1 MEDLNLKYNKVLVVE
16 DNNINQ
22 LVVKYTLQKL
32 GVSID
37 VAIDGIEAIEKI
49 NMNKYDLILMDIQLP
64 EMNGYDVTS
73 YIRNQMKNSIPII
86 AMTALAINGEEEKCF
101 ESGMN
106 GYVSKPFTV
115 ESLYNAIS
123 KVYKAPSTISQNEN
137 ILSTPQVAVDMSI
150 LYEIAGDDKEYIET
164 MVSTFLENMP
174 STLQKIEDDMLN
186 KDYDSLYK
194 AAHYAKSSLSIIKI
208 SDVYTWVE
216 KIEQN
221 AKNRVEL
228 HTLENLVNQVK
239 EKFAL
244 AEKVLTQKF
253 GAEV

>member
-32 GVSID
+32 GISID
-37 VAIDGIEAIEKI
+37 IAVDGIEAIEKI
-49 NMNKYDLILMDIQLP
+49 NTNNYDLILMDIQLP
-64 EMNGYDVTS
+64 EMSGYDVTS

-86 AMTALAINGEEEKCF
+86 AMTALAINGEDEKCIEF
-101 ESGMN
+101 GMN

-115 ESLYNAIS
+115 ESLYNAIN
-123 KVYKAPSTISQNEN
+123 KVYKTPSPISQNAN
-137 ILSTPQVAVDMSI
+137 ILSTPQVAVDMSM
-150 LYEIAGDDKEYIET
+150 LYEIAGDDKEYIDT
-164 MVSTFLENMP
+164 MVETFLENMP
-174 STLQKIEDDMLN
+174 STLQKIEEYMVN

-208 SDVYTWVE
+208 SDVYSWVE

-228 HTLENLVNQVK
+228 DTLEDLINNVK

>member
-32 GVSID
+32 GISID
-37 VAIDGIEAIEKI
+37 IAVDGIEAIEKI
-49 NMNKYDLILMDIQLP
+49 NTNNYDLILMDIQLP
-64 EMNGYDVTS
+64 EMSGYDVTS

-86 AMTALAINGEEEKCF
+86 AMTALAINGEDEKCIEF
-101 ESGMN
+101 GMN

-123 KVYKAPSTISQNEN
+123 KVYKTPSTISQNAN
-137 ILSTPQVAVDMSI
+137 ILSTPQVAVDMSM
-150 LYEIAGDDKEYIET
+150 LYEIAGDDKEYIDT
-164 MVSTFLENMP
+164 MVETFLENMP
-174 STLQKIEDDMLN
+174 STLQKIEEYMVN

-208 SDVYTWVE
+208 SDVYSWVE

-228 HTLENLVNQVK
+228 DTLEDLINNVK